1 MRKKEYYTQDYVPI
15 SNITDGVV
23 ITEDGR
29 YIKILEIYPINFAMK
44 TPVEQAAILDGWE
57 GWLRIS
63 PTRFSIKCVTMQTP
77 INKYTSSFD
86 LPYAREE
93 SQLVRRAIDEHCSW
107 AASLGSGQ
115 SIDHKFYIIFEYE
128 KQAFEE
134 TESEDE
140 IIRNLNR
147 RAKQLAAGLA
157 TLGNLI
163 IEDENPTIATCEFI
177 YSQLNR
183 KLIGKESFEE
193 RFARYEHDVEY
204 VNNAYADDEYRNVY
218 IKDILS
224 PRSINTKDSP
234 EYMIID
240 GMYFAY
246 LYVKKDNYPSE
257 MVTMG
262 WLSSLINRGFGIEV
276 DMFFTKRPT
285 LSTLAS
291 AKRKRRLT
299 GLKLNDRDRN
309 STDYERI
316 KSNVQALDYTIA
328 RMTSEKE
335 EPWDMNILITVCA
348 YTKADLFRKRDDIVK
363 LARRDGY
370 EVGSMKRMQ
379 EEGFYSAMPLNKITR
394 ACDEKSRHNVLT
406 EVIKAAYP
414 FTSYALNDEDGILI
428 GQHQQNGSLAIYNQ
442 FDSRKYPNANMTI
455 FGGSGRGKTFS
466 LLTLTT
472 RLRYKGIRS
481 FILAPDKQ
489 DEFRRTCEEIDGEFI
504 DISAAAVTRINPF
517 DIWPIE
523 SEADSIINNK
533 TGQETSW
540 LVDKISA
547 LDVWVSMLV
556 DDLSQGDRINIKR
569 VLEKIYFEKG
579 ITKDNASL
587 YRGDDDKKIMKDMP
601 TYSDFLEALRDEP
614 AVPSRVIEVFSQF
627 TDGVYKNLNG
637 PTNVDLNNKYIVFG
651 MEKLNG
657 ELKAPMMYIMLKY
670 IWSVAKSDKTE
681 HKAIVIDEGSLLVDG
696 REPLVGDFVVEIFKM
711 IRGYGGAAIFATQ
724 SIADLYK
731 NDGEFGNAILSNSH
745 SHILMGM
752 EPTDIEF
759 IRDTLKLSDREASL
773 LASFKNPKE
782 GRAILCA
789 GATHIPIFVRSS
801 QKERDMFDTTAEGL
815 RKIRERKEEHA
826 KAEKFAKVLDE

>member
-1 MRKKEYYTQDYVPI
+1 MRKKENYTQDYVPI
-15 SNITDGVV
+15 SDVIDGVV

-29 YIKILEIYPINFAMK
+29 YIKILEIHPINFPMK

-57 GWLRIS
+57 GWLRTS
-63 PTRFSIKCVTMQTP
+63 PTRFTIKCVTRQTP
-77 INKYTSSFD
+77 INKYTASFD
-86 LPYAREE
+86 ASFAKEE
-93 SQLVRRAIDEHCSW
+93 SELVRQAIDEHCSW
-107 AASLGSGQ
+107 AATLGSGQ

-128 KQAFEE
+128 KSIYQGE
-134 TESEDE
+134 ESEEE
-140 IIRNLNR
+140 IIRSLNH
-147 RAKQLAAGLA
+147 RAKQLAAGLG

-163 IEDENPTIATCEFI
+163 IEDENQTISTCEFL
-177 YSQLNR
+177 YEQYNR
-183 KLIGKESFEE
+183 RLIGKESFED
-193 RFARYEHDVEY
+193 RFRRYEHDVEY
-204 VNNAYADDEYRNVY
+204 VNNAYGDEEYRSVY

-224 PRSINTKDSP
+224 PRSLNTKDSP
-234 EYMIID
+234 EYMLID
-240 GMYFAY
+240 GMYFSY
-246 LYVKKDNYPSE
+246 LYVRKDYYPSE

-262 WLSSLINRGFGIEV
+262 WLSSLINRGYGIEV
-276 DMFFTKRPT
+276 DLFFSKRPT
-285 LSTLAS
+285 LSTLS
-291 AKRKRRLT
+291 SVKRKRRLT
-299 GLKLNDRDRN
+299 GLKLSDRDRN
-309 STDYERI
+309 SSDYEKIR
-316 KSNVQALDYTIA
+316 SNVQALDYTIEKIA
-328 RMTSEKE
+328 SEKE
-335 EPWDMNILITVCA
+335 EAWDMNILITVCA
-348 YTKADLFRKRDDIVK
+348 YTKQDLFRKRDDIIK
-363 LARRDGY
+363 LAKRDGY
-370 EVGSMKRMQ
+370 EIGSLNYMQ
-379 EEGFYSAMPLNKITR
+379 EDGFYSTMPLCKMTKPV
-394 ACDEKSRHNVLT
+394 DEKSRHNVLT

-540 LVDKISA
+540 LVDKIAA

-556 DDLSQGDRINIKR
+556 DDLTQSDRIIIKR
-569 VLEKIYFEKG
+569 VLEKIYYEKG

-587 YRGDDDKKIMKDMP
+587 YLDREKQVMKEMP
-601 TYSDFLEALRDEP
+601 TYSDFVNALSDEP
-614 AVPSRVIEVFSQF
+614 TVPGRVIEVFSQF
-627 TDGVYKNLNG
+627 TSGVYRNLNG
-637 PTNVDLNNKYIVFG
+637 QTNVDLKNKYIVFG

-657 ELKAPMMYIMLKY
+657 ELKAPMMYIMLKF

-696 REPLVGDFVVEIFKM
+696 KEPLVGDFVVEIFKM
-711 IRGYGGAAIFATQ
+711 IRGYGGAGIFATQ

-815 RKIRERKEEHA
+815 RKIKKRKELETA
-826 KAEKFAKVLDE
+826 ATQKNI